1 MPTLKLGARDVVAY
15 DDAGQGPLVVLIHGS
30 PGTSRAWQPV
40 AERLASRFR
49 VVAPSLPGYGGTTA
63 APGDRPGDNSYAAEL
78 IEALI
83 EALVA
88 EMGRPA
94 VLAGYSYGGVVA
106 LRTALRG
113 KVRPAALALFEPVAV
128 PVLAAIG
135 ETEAFVTSRAVFEAY
150 GASFDAG
157 DRLAVR
163 KMIDYWFGPAMFDR
177 MPPPVRE
184 YLVDNTGANVRDV
197 RATFR
202 DPAYS
207 VDGLGGLAMPVL
219 AVYGSRS
226 PEIMV
231 QIVRAIVSHV
241 PRGTLERLEGANHA
255 MINTH
260 VDALA
265 ASIAALAD
273 RSA

>member
-1 MPTLKLGARDVVAY
+1 MPTLKVGARDVVAY
-15 DDAGQGPLVVLIHGS
+15 DDIGQGPLVVLIHGS

-63 APGDRPGDNSYAAEL
+63 PPGDSPGDNSYAAE
-78 IEALI
+78 LI

-128 PVLAAIG
+128 PVLAAVG
-135 ETEAFVTSRAVFEAY
+135 EMEACVTSRAVFEDY

-163 KMIDYWFGPAMFDR
+163 KMIDYWFGPTVFDR
-177 MPPPVRE
+177 MPAPVRD
-184 YLVDNTGANVRDV
+184 YLINNTGPNVRDV

-202 DPAYS
+202 DSAYS
-207 VDGLGGLAMPVL
+207 VDGLRGLAMPVVV
-219 AVYGSRS
+219 VYGSRS

-231 QIVRAIVSHV
+231 RIVRAIVSHV
-241 PRGTLERLEGANHA
+241 PRGVLERLEGANHA

-260 VDALA
+260 VDVLA

>member
-1 MPTLKLGARDVVAY
+1 MPSLKVGGLGVVAY
-15 DDAGQGPLVVLIHGS
+15 DDVGQGPLVVLIHGS
-30 PGTSRAWQPV
+30 PATSRVWQPV

-63 APGDRPGDNSYAAEL
+63 PPDGARGDNAYAAEL
-78 IEALI
+78 IEAL
-83 EALVA
+83 VA
-88 EMGRPA
+88 EVGRPT
-94 VLAGYSYGGVVA
+94 VFAGYSYGGVVA
-106 LRTALRG
+106 LRTTLRG

-128 PVLAAIG
+128 PVLAAVG
-135 ETEAFVTSRAVFEAY
+135 ETEAFAASRAVFDDY

-157 DRLAVR
+157 DRLAIR
-163 KMIDYWFGPAMFDR
+163 KMVDYWFGPATFDR
-177 MPPPVRE
+177 MPAPVRE
-184 YLVDNTGANVRDV
+184 YLISNTGSNLRDV

-202 DPAYS
+202 DPSYS
-207 VDGLGGLAMPVL
+207 IGDLGSLTMPVL
-219 AVYGSRS
+219 VAYGSRS

-231 QIVRAIVSHV
+231 RIVQAIASHAPQGRV
-241 PRGTLERLEGANHA
+241 ERIEKANHA

-265 ASIAALAD
+265 ASIADLAD

>member
-1 MPTLKLGARDVVAY
+1 VPTLAFGARDTLAY
-15 DDAGQGPLVVLIHGS
+15 DDVGSGPVVLLVHGS
-30 PGTSRAWQPV
+30 PGTARAWQPV
-40 AERLASRFR
+40 AERLAPRFR
-49 VVAPSLPGYGGTTA
+49 VVMPNLPGYGGTTA
-63 APGDRPGDNSYAAEL
+63 PPDGGPGDNAYAAEL
-78 IEALI
+78 IEAL
-83 EALVA
+83 VA
-88 EMGRPA
+88 KTGPPA

-128 PVLAAIG
+128 PVLAA
-135 ETEAFVTSRAVFEAY
+135 TDDTAAFAASRAVFEDY

-163 KMIDYWFGPAMFDR
+163 KMVDYWFGAGVFEQ

-184 YLVDNTGANVRDV
+184 YLIANTGPNVRDV

-202 DPAYS
+202 DPALTRAA
-207 VDGLGGLAMPVL
+207 LGGLAMPVL
-219 AVYGSRS
+219 VVYGSRS

-231 QIVRAIVSHV
+231 RIARTLVAHV
-241 PRGTLERLEGANHA
+241 PHGRLERLEHANHA

-265 ASIAALAD
+265 ASIAALAEP
-273 RSA
+273 SA

>member
-1 MPTLKLGARDVVAY
+1 MPTLTLGPRDTLVY
-15 DDAGQGPLVVLIHGS
+15 DDVGVGPTVVLVHGS
-30 PGTSRAWQPV
+30 PGTARVWQPV
-40 AERLASRFR
+40 AERLAPRFR
-49 VVAPSLPGYGGTTA
+49 VLMPNLPGYGGTTA
-63 APGDRPGDNSYAAEL
+63 PPEGGPGDNSYVAGL

-83 EALVA
+83 AKS
-88 EMGRPA
+88 GQPA

-113 KVRPAALALFEPVAV
+113 RVRPAALALFEPVAV
-128 PVLAAIG
+128 PVLAAAG
-135 ETEAFVTSRAVFEAY
+135 DMAGLAASRAVFEDY

-163 KMIDYWFGPAMFDR
+163 KMVDYWFGPGAFEQ
-177 MPPPVRE
+177 MPPPVRD
-184 YLVDNTGANVRDV
+184 YLIANTGPNVRDV

-202 DPAYS
+202 DPALTPEA
-207 VDGLGGLAMPVL
+207 LGGLGMPVL
-219 AVYGSRS
+219 VVYGSRS
-226 PEIMV
+226 PEVMV
-231 QIVRAIVSHV
+231 KIVQTLVAHV
-241 PRGTLERLEGANHA
+241 PHGRLERLEQANHA

-265 ASIAALAD
+265 ASIADLAD